1 MVANSRHK
9 KRPPERPNLCWIS
22 HFVQF
27 WITDF
32 GQLQL
37 VLLWWTR
44 PGSNRRPHR
53 CERCALPT
61 ELLAQVISSLILVIR
76 KINIK
81 NHVKTD
87 NEDIFVIYYF

>member
-1 MVANSRHK
+1 MSYVCHNQMEVFSQLRT
-9 KRPPERPNLCWIS
+9 S
-22 HFVQF
+22 
-27 WITDF
+27 DF
-32 GQLQL
+32 GQLQY
-37 VLLWWTR
+37 VTNWWTR

-61 ELLAQVISSLILVIR
+61 ELLAQVLSSLILVIK

-87 NEDIFVIYYF
+87 NEDFFVIYYF